1 MTGQLRRCGERG
13 RGAGQAAEEQVAGD
27 VGPPH
32 RLFQHRPTVVGAE
45 VGLRHHL
52 LLAAAAAAGLHA
64 RPATPTA
71 MAAAAMPAAARAAL
85 RHMRG
90 RSRVVTTGS
99 GGRPYTSG
107 WASSRKKAPAPPT
120 PSAGSAPEDCA
131 SGR

>member
-1 MTGQLRRCGERG
+1 MTGQVRRRGERG
-13 RGAGQAAEEQVAGD
+13 GAAGQPAQEQVAGD
-27 VGPPH
+27 VWPPH
-32 RLFQHRPTVVGAE
+32 RLLQHRPAVVGAE
-45 VGLRHHL
+45 VGLRHHR

-71 MAAAAMPAAARAAL
+71 MAATAMLAAARAAW

-107 WASSRKKAPAPPT
+107 WSSSRKKAPAPPM
-120 PSAGSAPEDCA
+120 PSSGSAK
-131 SGR
+131 

>member
-27 VGPPH
+27 VGSPH
-32 RLFQHRPTVVGAE
+32 RFLQHRPAVVGAE

-52 LLAAAAAAGLHA
+52 LLAAAAAAAGLHA

-71 MAAAAMPAAARAAL
+71 TAATAMLAAARAAL

-107 WASSRKKAPAPPT
+107 WSSSRKKAPAPPM
-120 PSAGSAPEDCA
+120 PSPGSA
-131 SGR
+131 R